1 MQMDPVEL
9 KTAADVPAE
18 VLSTLAEIGLGINAS
33 LNLDEVLARTAA
45 LVKNL
50 IDYEIF
56 AVLLPEEGT
65 HQLYFRFAIGHP
77 QDVVEHWRIPIGE
90 GITGTAAATGR
101 PVLVGDVAKDSRY
114 LN

>member
-1 MQMDPVEL
+1 METDPVEW

-18 VLSTLAEIGLGINAS
+18 VLSTLAEIGQEINAS

-50 IDYEIF
+50 VDYEIF

-65 HQLYFRFAIGHP
+65 NRLYFLFAIGHHQEAVNHGRVP
-77 QDVVEHWRIPIGE
+77 MGE
-90 GITGTAAATGR
+90 ATPGPAAATGR
-101 PVLVGDVAKDSRY
+101 P
-114 LN
+114 